1 MPGDILYHGRNV
13 DQQEVFGFSS
23 SLEKISQHYRWQCQ
37 GKINEDKYHTTIEYI
52 CTSVEESD
60 IWWYILTRRWK
71 IIEMTY
77 DKEKYQHDIEEKKD
91 NNDGEILT
99 DDLEEVK
106 QGEMKAHIEIEDIH
120 KRNDKRYRIDNN
132 VKKNSFERDNIVG
145 GS

>member
-1 MPGDILYHGRNV
+1 
-13 DQQEVFGFSS
+13 
-23 SLEKISQHYRWQCQ
+23 
-37 GKINEDKYHTTIEYI
+37 
-52 CTSVEESD
+52 
-60 IWWYILTRRWK
+60 
-71 IIEMTY
+71 MTY